1 MSINRTAARRDGNER
16 PIIDGL
22 VAVGATVKQLS
33 LKGVCDLLVGFRGV
47 NYLIEVKE
55 PKGKLTPDQIDFF
68 EDWRGQKGIARNLD
82 DALRII
88 GAID

>member
-1 MSINRTAARRDGNER
+1 MSIHRQAAKRDANER

-22 VAVGATVKQLS
+22 EGVGATVKQLS
-33 LKGVCDLLVGFRGV
+33 SKGVCDLLVGFRGV
-47 NYLIEVKE
+47 NYLIEVKQD
-55 PKGKLTPDQIDFF
+55 KAKLTPDQVEFF
-68 EDWRGQKGIARNLD
+68 EWWQGQRGIARTLE

>member
-1 MSINRTAARRDGNER
+1 MSIHRTAAKRDSNER

-22 VAVGATVKQLS
+22 EGVGATVVQLS
-33 LKGVCDLLVGFRGV
+33 VKGVCDLLVGFREV
-47 NYLIEVKE
+47 NYLIEVKQD
-55 PKGKLTPDQIDFF
+55 KGKLTPDQDTFF
-68 EDWRGQKGIARNLD
+68 EWWQGQKGIARTLD